1 MQKHLFK
8 IIIPIILAKIY
19 IGIVSEASGELSIIA
34 YIGAGISGGILGLII
49 GAIIDY
55 FRKPSKVKVIINHK
69 NLNNNSKVRVA
80 DELFKINELRK
91 ENAITEEEFQKVKA
105 EILNR
110 K

>member
-8 IIIPIILAKIY
+8 IIIPIILVKMY
-19 IGIVSEASGELSIIA
+19 TGIVSEANGELSIIA
-34 YIGAGISGGILGLII
+34 YIGAGISGGLLGLII
-49 GAIIDY
+49 GSIIDY
-55 FRKPSKVKVIINHK
+55 FRKPSKVKVVIDHK
-69 NLNNNSKVRVA
+69 NLNNNKVRVA

-110 K
+110 R